1 MQDEV
6 IQSALGHGEIA
17 VRIVCLYVAS
27 LLALRFAG
35 RSVQSHVRP
44 IDLTALLLM
53 LGVMGRSLH
62 LDDKGLASELVVI
75 VTMSVCARATS
86 WVAAARRGFEQVRG
100 TQPGLALDHAL
111 SAPQP
116 GDSPPRW
123 QPSLA
128 PT

>member
-1 MQDEV
+1 MQDEL
-6 IQSALGHGEIA
+6 IQSALAHGEIA
-17 VRIVCLYVAS
+17 VRIVALYVAS
-27 LLALRFAG
+27 LFALRLAG

-53 LGVMGRSLH
+53 MGVLGPSLH
-62 LDDKGLASELVVI
+62 LDDKGLASEIVVI

-86 WVAAARRGFEQVRG
+86 WIAAARRGFEQVRG

-116 GDSPPRW
+116 GESPPRW
-123 QPSLA
+123 RPSLA